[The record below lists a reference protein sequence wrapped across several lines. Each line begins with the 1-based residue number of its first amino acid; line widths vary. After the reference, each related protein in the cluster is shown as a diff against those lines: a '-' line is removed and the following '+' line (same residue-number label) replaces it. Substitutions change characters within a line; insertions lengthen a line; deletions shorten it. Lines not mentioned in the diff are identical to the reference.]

1 VSKILSVGEDQDVA
15 VIGTLYKDMRLK
27 PSILDEYA
35 KDPSL
40 KAALGGTCFC
50 SDEDNL
56 VLEDEGARMTL
67 RSECGDLTPDAVVT
81 GGWVVYV
88 FSAHVS
94 VDEGVLRTRQRC
106 RSALGTSAC
115 TPQPSCSSTQSHHH
129 DESHPASYGHAYQT
143 ACSQLPVP

>member
-50 SDEDNL
+50 SDDDSL
-56 VLEDEGARMTL
+56 VMEDEGARMTL
-67 RSECGDLTPDAVVT
+67 RSECAALAPDSVVT
-81 GGWVVYV
+81 G
-88 FSAHVS
+88 
-94 VDEGVLRTRQRC
+94 
-106 RSALGTSAC
+106 
-115 TPQPSCSSTQSHHH
+115 TQG
-129 DESHPASYGHAYQT
+129 AMM
-143 ACSQLPVP
+143 